1 MQEIYPLPPTTTLFS
16 QIVRWK
22 LVLDMVVTVFDYQ
35 CSRIMDPWSQNKV
48 HKVRRW
54 DCSLQKLTSLAWLNC
69 RIPGPLNTVC
79 NIKNCSRRPAV
90 VRFSHQL
97 RDCGSAGPWEHYYT
111 TLVYLVLQ
119 ERYSCSYMYLTST
132 AGVRDCGSTTAVVYA
147 LVESRSRSR
156 KSLVLAPWRTFFL
169 TFIFNSELNEF

>member
-1 MQEIYPLPPTTTLFS
+1 MEIGFRYGGYCFRLS
-16 QIVRWK
+16 
-22 LVLDMVVTVFDYQ
+22 VFAYNGSMESEQ
-35 CSRIMDPWSQNKV
+35 LNKV

-119 ERYSCSYMYLTST
+119 ERYRCSYMYLTST

-147 LVESRSRSR
+147 LVESRSR
-156 KSLVLAPWRTFFL
+156 KSLVLAAWRTFFL